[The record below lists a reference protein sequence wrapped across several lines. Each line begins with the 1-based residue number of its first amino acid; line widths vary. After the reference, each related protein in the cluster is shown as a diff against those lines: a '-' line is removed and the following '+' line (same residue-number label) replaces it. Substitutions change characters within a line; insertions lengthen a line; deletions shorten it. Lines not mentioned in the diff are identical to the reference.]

1 MLMLFL
7 MINDTF
13 EAQQEHEQ
21 NIAASSL
28 ARLVILRYPN
38 IYKWR
43 LIYGLN
49 EALIPFATHEH
60 HNDLHNSLS
69 VLHGI

>member
-1 MLMLFL
+1 MSKISLLL
-7 MINDTF
+7 TLR
-13 EAQQEHEQ
+13 
-21 NIAASSL
+21 ASLSYD
-28 ARLVILRYPN
+28 IL

-60 HNDLHNSLS
+60 HNDLQNSLS

>member
-1 MLMLFL
+1 MTLLRRNKSMSKISLL
-7 MINDTF
+7 LTLR
-13 EAQQEHEQ
+13 
-21 NIAASSL
+21 ASLSYD
-28 ARLVILRYPN
+28 IL

-60 HNDLHNSLS
+60 HNDLQNSLS

>member
-1 MLMLFL
+1 MMMLFL

-21 NIAASSL
+21 NIAAASL

-38 IYKWR
+38 IY
-43 LIYGLN
+43 ISG
-49 EALIPFATHEH
+49 
-60 HNDLHNSLS
+60 D
-69 VLHGI
+69 

>member
-1 MLMLFL
+1 MMLFL

-21 NIAASSL
+21 NIAAAASL

-49 EALIPFATHEH
+49 EALIPFATHKH
-60 HNDLHNSLS
+60 HDDLHNSLS
-69 VLHGI
+69 VLHER